1 MRKVLALLVVAFGLA
16 SAQLSVENLKPSL
29 AVIGGTQGFGLEVS
43 WHCLLFQPPV
53 GEVRPAL
60 DLAYDVNKNVNA
72 AFLFRY
78 LYPVAEGLRAGA
90 GLGVSIPSLN
100 FGDTRFYFR
109 ADAEYDLEST
119 LKTPL
124 FLGGDVGMAGG
135 MPAAQLKLG
144 YRF

>member
-1 MRKVLALLVVAFGLA
+1 MRKLFVLLAAAMGLA
-16 SAQLSVENLKPSL
+16 SAQFSAETLKPSL
-29 AVIGGTQGFGLEVS
+29 AAVGGTQGFGLEFS

-60 DLAYDVNKNVNA
+60 DLAYTVSGEVNG

-90 GLGVSIPSLN
+90 GLGVALPGFDFANL
-100 FGDTRFYFR
+100 GLYFR
-109 ADAEYDLEST
+109 ADAEYDLAQ
-119 LKTPL
+119 
-124 FLGGDVGMAGG
+124 FLNAPAFVGADLGLAGG
-135 MPAAQLKLG
+135 TLAAQFKVG